1 MGTRVVRENI
11 LEEAPILVDEKRE
24 ARPGSGSLLAAARKK
39 QKRTVD
45 EIAEQLNLSSSQ
57 IRSIELDQSEG
68 LPEPTYVRGYIRSYA
83 NLLGLDAKEILGH
96 YLNPNWQKGSSL
108 DEMPRGIEVHDHDD
122 GGWLTPSRLVG
133 LIVLLGIAGFLAYSG
148 YINFD
153 ALKSSTSDTQISQ
166 LTDTDTDSDSVEG
179 ASQDPVSQ
187 QAGSELQAS
196 QQQVSGQGSED
207 VVEEQLA
214 ATTDANSEA
223 TSDDYQLE
231 LRFTDTCWVDVR
243 DENDEKL
250 AYKSYVK
257 GEVLS
262 LTSALPMSVFV
273 GNVSAVSARVGGVD
287 FDLAPY
293 QEGVF
298 ARFSVPV
305 Q

>member
-153 ALKSSTSDTQISQ
+153 AFKSSTSDTQISQ
-166 LTDTDTDSDSVEG
+166 LTDTDSDSVEG
-179 ASQDPVSQ
+179 PLQDSASQ

-196 QQQVSGQGSED
+196 QQQVSGQGSEG

-214 ATTDANSEA
+214 ATTDASSEA

-243 DENDEKL
+243 DENDQKL

-298 ARFSVPV
+298 ARFSIPV

>member
-68 LPEPTYVRGYIRSYA
+68 LSEPTYVRGYIRSYA

-166 LTDTDTDSDSVEG
+166 LTDTDSDSVEG

>member
-179 ASQDPVSQ
+179 PLQDSASQ

-196 QQQVSGQGSED
+196 QQQVSGQGSEG

-214 ATTDANSEA
+214 ATTDGSSEA

-257 GEVLS
+257 GEVLN

-273 GNVSAVSARVGGVD
+273 GSVSAVSARVGGVD
-287 FDLAPY
+287 FDLSPY